1 MSEDRLLS
9 DSVRLFSERYPNKRG
24 QLFHVSNERNNQT
37 QAYLARSKGIFS
49 GISDFLY
56 FEGGFFDLEFI
67 SSIPYVKLVGIEIK
81 VLKSRHKREHIEQQI
96 EWAKILESKG
106 GVWRL
111 CTNAE
116 DVVSCTELDFKGLTI
131 SDVELLLK
139 TQKTKTIQ
147 F

>member
-1 MSEDRLLS
+1 MSEDKLLS
-9 DSVRLFSERYPNKRG
+9 ECVRLFSERHPDKRG

-37 QAYLARSKGIFS
+37 QVWLARAKGIFP
-49 GISDFLY
+49 GVSDLIY
-56 FEGGFFDLEFI
+56 LELF
-67 SSIPYVKLVGIEIK
+67 SWTWNNVFNPSVSLVGIELK
-81 VLKSRHKREHIEQQI
+81 VLGNRHKREHIEQQI
-96 EWAKILESKG
+96 EWAKILESQG

-116 DVVSCTELDFKGLTI
+116 DAVSCTEMNFKGLTI
-131 SDVELLLK
+131 SDVEMLLK